1 MNNSILLLLL
11 VACGP
16 KPVPVATAPV
26 PPPEYVPVQPV
37 ALAPRPFQP
46 PVVTWGQLA
55 AGTPVAVVENHEVPL
70 VNLRIEFPVRATA
83 GPKDKA
89 GLAEATMDMLNEGAG
104 SRDAAAISAEL
115 SRLGAGL
122 STGAGYDGSS
132 VSISCLRDTLEPTLD
147 LLADVLMRPTFPSGD
162 WDLRR
167 SLWIDDIKE
176 ARNTPNRIAERV
188 VNQLLWGQGYRG
200 IEASEATLARIS
212 IKDMKAWYKA
222 NLSLQGA
229 IVLVGGDI
237 TVAEVVPMLETRLG
251 QWKGK
256 ATKAEAL
263 PTPPTPPAKTTIY
276 LVDKPGSAQSVVRAV
291 SYAGKPTDPDYAAFT
306 IGNMAVGG
314 QFASRINL
322 NLRESKGYTYGA
334 RTSVGYDLSGSSFSF
349 SSGIHTEKTGL
360 ALVELFKELR
370 EVEAGRPLD
379 DNEVS
384 EARGA
389 LLGGWPLR
397 FESPDYALGQ
407 IDVMRTYGL
416 PDDWVTGY
424 PARVGATTTAAAQK
438 AFSDRVDPDR
448 LLFVIVGDAAVV
460 RPELEKLGLLVV
472 PVSVDGVVLSG
483 G

>member
-1 MNNSILLLLL
+1 MNRSTLFLLLA
-11 VACGP
+11 ACGP
-16 KPVPVATAPV
+16 KPVPVATVPP
-26 PPPEYVPVQPV
+26 PPPEYVPVEPV
-37 ALAPRPFQP
+37 PLAPRSFVP
-46 PVVTWGQLA
+46 PVVSWGQFG
-55 AGTPVAVVENHEVPL
+55 AGTEVAVVENHEVPL

-83 GPKDKA
+83 GPLDKA

-104 SRDAAAISAEL
+104 TRDAAAISAEL

-122 STGAGYDGSS
+122 STGSGYDGSS

-147 LLADVLMRPTFPSGD
+147 LLADVLLRPTFPPEE

-167 SLWIDDIKE
+167 TLWLDDLKD
-176 ARNTPNRIAERV
+176 ARNTPNRIADHV
-188 VNQLLWGQGYRG
+188 VNQLLWGKSYRG
-200 IEASEATLARIS
+200 IEATEATLARIS
-212 IKDMKAWYKA
+212 VKDMKAWHKA
-222 NLSLQGA
+222 NLSLHGA
-229 IVLVGGDI
+229 VVLVGGDI
-237 TVAEVVPMLETRLG
+237 TVAEVLPMLEARLG

-263 PTPPTPPAKTTIY
+263 PTPPKPPDKTTIY

-291 SYAGKPTDPDYAAFT
+291 SYAGKPTDADYAAFT

-349 SSGIHTEKTGL
+349 SSGIHTEKTAL

-379 DNEVS
+379 DKEVG

-397 FESPDYALGQ
+397 FESPDYSLGQ
-407 IDVMRTYGL
+407 IDVMRTYSL
-416 PDDWVTGY
+416 PDDWVSGY
-424 PARVGATTTAAAQK
+424 PARVGATTTAAAQR
-438 AFSDRVDPDR
+438 AFADRVDPDR

-460 RPELEKLGLLVV
+460 RPELEKLGLAVV
-472 PVSVDGVVLSG
+472 PVSVDGVLIG

>member
-1 MNNSILLLLL
+1 MTRSILLVLLA
-11 VACGP
+11 ACGP
-16 KPVPVATAPV
+16 KPVSVPV
-26 PPPEYVPVQPV
+26 PTAPPEYVPVEPV
-37 ALAPRPFQP
+37 PLAPRPFVP
-46 PVVTWGQLA
+46 PTVTWGQLS
-55 AGTPVAVVENHEVPL
+55 AGTRVAVVENHEVPL
-70 VNLRIEFPVRATA
+70 VSLWIEFPVGATA
-83 GPKDKA
+83 GSLDKA

-104 SRDAAAISAEL
+104 TRDAAAISAEL

-122 STGAGYDGSS
+122 NTSAGADGSS

-147 LLADVLMRPTFPSGD
+147 VLADVLVRPTFPSKE

-167 SLWIDDIKE
+167 TLWVDDLKD
-176 ARNTPNRIAERV
+176 ARNTPNRIAEHV
-188 VNQLLWGQGYRG
+188 LNQLLWGPRYRG
-200 IEASEATLARIS
+200 IEATETTLSRIS
-212 IKDMKAWYKA
+212 VKDMRAWHQA
-222 NLSLQGA
+222 NLSLNGA
-229 IVLVGGDI
+229 LVLVGGDI
-237 TVAEVVPMLETRLG
+237 DVSEVVPMLERRLG

-263 PTPPTPPAKTTIY
+263 PEPPEPPHKTTIY

-291 SYAGKPTDPDYAAFT
+291 SYAGKPTDPDWTAFT

-334 RTSVGYDLSGSSFSF
+334 HTSVGYDLAGSSFSF

-360 ALVELFKELR
+360 ALVELFRELR
-370 EVEAGRPLD
+370 EVKAGLPLD
-379 DNEVS
+379 DKEVS

-397 FESPDYALGQ
+397 FESPDYPLGQ
-407 IDVMRTYGL
+407 LDVMRTYGL
-416 PDDWVTGY
+416 PDDWVSGY
-424 PARVGATTTAAAQK
+424 PTRVGATTTAAAQK

-460 RPELEKLGLLVV
+460 RPQLEALGLPVV
-472 PVSVDGVVLSG
+472 PVSVDGVILG
-483 G
+483 Q